1 MIRNLIFAS
10 AALALAFA
18 AACSGDSKRPEP
30 SATPEPTAPA
40 RPRLGVCPE
49 DAGQDICDF
58 AAATEGWLQAA
69 DVDKLIGG
77 GTFLTDN
84 ARADLRH
91 LIEAQLPATTDSP
104 RKLRSVACPMVRD
117 SPPRPDCT
125 SRFALVFATLGVKG
139 AGTEREGML
148 VFRYERK
155 QGGPELSGYGIPEV
169 TWQRAL
175 LAGPMTGGGDL
186 PGTAG
191 TGLGFKI
198 YPVEVLAAGQPST
211 TPVPGNEVI
220 AGVEVGELTVGQPTS
235 LPDDLVVY
243 LGPAPWAADSFPI
256 LLWRVYRGPNGDIR
270 RDDLFANAK
279 AQLGPLAIV
288 DWAGD
293 ERMGEIVF
301 VGCPE
306 GKCRGTGVGGWA
318 GEFDAYRSTDGGITW
333 SPFGTVPAM
342 AFPMAVTAGGTI
354 FGHFLGRDS
363 NDRPEYRFFLMP
375 SGQEVVPPAPNTEPR
390 LVPGLGL
397 IWEPIPVP
405 QATFGAQALYDA
417 KGKVV
422 ANLQPEAHLQP
433 HVAGELGGAIYGSWE
448 YVPDRPADPHPRAG
462 YFGQLDSTGKP
473 VALYKPGR
481 VAGWNG
487 PYLAGRGLLLGNA
500 EVSGAGVR
508 RSPFDVP
515 AVLVDL
521 STGNAL
527 PLRELDEGLSE
538 LQQPIARGAV
548 LGRLA
553 RVKTGGDCLNVRET
567 PSAGAA
573 SLACYRD
580 SVLLFERGELR
591 IEAGTSWL
599 PVTTPDG
606 REGWVSAEFVERR

>member
-1 MIRNLIFAS
+1 MVLGL
-10 AALALAFA
+10 AALVA
-18 AACSGDSKRPEP
+18 ASLGACSNDSSRPQASP
-30 SATPEPTAPA
+30 TPEPTTASAKA
-40 RPRLGVCPE
+40 RLNVCPG
-49 DAGQDICDF
+49 DAGQPVCDF
-58 AAATEGWLQAA
+58 AAAAERWIQVG
-69 DVDKLIGG
+69 DVDSLIGG
-77 GTFLTDN
+77 GAFATDS
-84 ARADLRH
+84 ARADLRQ
-91 LIEAQLPATTDSP
+91 LIKALLPGTTDNP

-125 SRFALVFATLGVKG
+125 SRFALVFATLAVTA

-148 VFRYERK
+148 VFGYERK
-155 QGGPELSGYGIPEV
+155 QAGPELSGYGIPEL

-198 YPVEVLAAGQPST
+198 YPVEVLAPGQPPT

-220 AGVEVGELTVGQPTS
+220 AGVEVRELTVGQPTS

-256 LLWRVYRGPNGDIR
+256 LLWRVYRGPNGEIR
-270 RDDLFANAK
+270 RDDLFATAK

-293 ERMGEIVF
+293 EQMGEIVF
-301 VGCPE
+301 VACPE

-333 SPFGTVPAM
+333 SPFVTVPAM
-342 AFPMAVTAGGTI
+342 AFPRAVTAEGTI

-363 NDRPEYRFFLMP
+363 NDRPEYRFFRMP

-390 LVPGLGL
+390 VVPGLGL

-405 QATFGAQALYDA
+405 QATFGTQPVYGAE
-417 KGKVV
+417 GKVV

-433 HVAGELGGAIYGSWE
+433 HLAGVLGGAIYGSWE
-448 YVPDRPADPHPRAG
+448 YVPDRPADPHSRAG
-462 YFGQLDSTGKP
+462 YFGQLDSVGKP
-473 VALYKPGR
+473 VALYTPGR
-481 VAGWNG
+481 IAGWNG

-500 EVSGAGVR
+500 EISGAGVR

-521 STGNAL
+521 STGKAL

-538 LQQPIARGAV
+538 FQQPIVRGAV
-548 LGRLA
+548 PGRVA
-553 RVKTGGDCLNVRET
+553 RVKTSGDCLNVRET

-580 SVLLFERGELR
+580 GVLLLERGEMR
-591 IEAGTSWL
+591 VEAGTSWL

-606 REGWVSAEFVERR
+606 RDGWASVEFVERR